1 MSTDTSRAEA
11 HFSGYWGWTRT
22 GNLVTLAKVLRCFL
36 PTSHADYTPCPR
48 KPLILSGWW
57 YTAVAL
63 TGGTSGEVIWQT
75 SVIRQFRQLGYDFVS
90 MGAYE
95 NWITVAEMMP
105 DV

>member
-1 MSTDTSRAEA
+1 MGCRAHTDLSD
-11 HFSGYWGWTRT
+11 HWYF
-22 GNLVTLAKVLRCFL
+22 TLKHNRETFYNVSRCFL
-36 PTSHADYTPCPR
+36 PVSHANYTKCPDR
-48 KPLILSGWW
+48 PLILSGWW